1 MHQNRPCLLS
11 KSVFQVGVCIV
22 WSACYSRREMVV
34 LESIHQTVY
43 LCHLWQLPQ

>member
-22 WSACYSRREMVV
+22 WSACYSKR
-34 LESIHQTVY
+34 ESIHQTVY